1 MKQLIVLVLLTT
13 FSTAFAQKGSAFGFK
28 GGLNYNANGNLIES
42 VESNAESPDRNIGYH
57 FGIFGKLGDKV
68 YFRPELLY
76 TATKSDYN
84 SGDFN
89 MQKLDMPLLLGLR
102 IIGPISV
109 FGGPSIQYILDSE
122 FADIDIRSIENDL
135 SIGMNF
141 GVALNIKKIAVDLRY
156 ERGFSNNEAQFLN
169 NNDVDISRLD
179 TRPDQLILGL
189 SIAIN

>member
-1 MKQLIVLVLLTT
+1 MKQFFVVVLFTT
-13 FSTAFAQKGSAFGFK
+13 ISTAFAQKGPAFGFK
-28 GGLNYNANGNLIES
+28 GGLNYNSNGNLIES
-42 VESNAESPDRNIGYH
+42 VSSNAESPDRNIGYH
-57 FGIFGKLGDKV
+57 LGIFAKLGNKV

-76 TATKSDYN
+76 TATKSDYD

-102 IIGPISV
+102 IFGPLSV

-122 FADIDIRSIENDL
+122 FDDIDIQSIENDL
-135 SIGMNF
+135 SIGVNF
-141 GVALNIKKIAVDLRY
+141 GVTFNIKKIGIDLRY

-169 NNDVDISRLD
+169 DNNVDISRLD